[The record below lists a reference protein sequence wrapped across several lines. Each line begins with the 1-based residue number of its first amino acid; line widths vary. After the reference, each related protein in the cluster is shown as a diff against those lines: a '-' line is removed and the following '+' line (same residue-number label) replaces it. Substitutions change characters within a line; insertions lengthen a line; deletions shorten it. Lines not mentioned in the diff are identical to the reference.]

1 MSLAPLQTVNEKQ
14 LNTRSNVVHTPV
26 KGSGNTAAAATTT
39 SINNGGGGING
50 NFNNGIGGVFG
61 LGPFGNIGSGGG
73 SASANANIAHINTN
87 TNLAPMGLDGK
98 ENYGG
103 NGNSNKRQDTHQQPG
118 QKKKK
123 EKLSALCK
131 TPPSLIK
138 TRGRDYHR
146 GHFLGEGGF
155 ARCFQIRDDSGKLFA
170 AKTVAKLSIK
180 TEKTRKKLLSEIQ
193 IHKSMKHQ
201 NIVQF
206 IDCFEDDTN
215 VYILL
220 EICPNGS
227 LMELLKKRKQLTEP
241 EVRFFTTQI
250 CGAIKYMHSR
260 RVIHRDL
267 KLGNIFFDRNYNLKI
282 GDFGLA
288 AVLANDRER
297 KFTVCGTPNYIAPEV
312 LMGKHSG
319 HSYEVDVWSIGVMV
333 YALLIG
339 KPPFQAKD
347 VNTIYERIKCCDFIF
362 PKEKPVSHEAKVLI
376 QDLLSLDP
384 LERPSISEIMDY
396 VWFRGTFPPYIQS
409 NVMTEIPEYEKE
421 LTLEESLFNFKNCVI
436 KSGLLSPDGNDNFNL
451 RDIISL
457 VNQDPVEI
465 SNNNNNNYNRQN
477 ILPHS
482 ISPGGTK
489 DKYKEVVDLE
499 TQRKLNDLA
508 RDARI
513 RRAQQA
519 TIKRDLVATS
529 TNLIKSEISLR
540 ILASECHLT
549 LNGILEAEAQKRMG
563 GLPQSRLPKIKH
575 PIVVTKWVDYSNK
588 HGFSYQ
594 LSTEDIGVLFNNGT
608 TVLRLADAEE
618 FWYISYDDRE
628 GWVASHYLL
637 SERPKELTRH
647 LEVVDFFSKYMRAN
661 LSRVSTF
668 VREDYHKDDVFLRRY
683 TRYKQFVMFE
693 LSDGTF
699 QFNFKDHNK
708 LAVSDGGRLVTYIS
722 PSHESLTY
730 PLVEILKIK
739 EIPDYPECCFMEKL
753 ALIKEGLKQKSSI
766 VTIEQNHT
774 SNV

>member
-14 LNTRSNVVHTPV
+14 LNTRSNVIHTPV
-26 KGSGNTAAAATTT
+26 KGAT
-39 SINNGGGGING
+39 SNNGGG
-50 NFNNGIGGVFG
+50 
-61 LGPFGNIGSGGG
+61 SGGG
-73 SASANANIAHINTN
+73 GIGAGGSIGVASTGASANANTNMAHINTN
-87 TNLAPMGLDGK
+87 INLAPTGLDGK
-98 ENYGG
+98 ENYGS
-103 NGNSNKRQDTHQQPG
+103 NVNSNKRQDAHHQPA

-297 KFTVCGTPNYIAPEV
+297 KYTVCGTPNYIAPEV

-319 HSYEVDVWSIGVMV
+319 HSYEVDIWSIGVMI
-333 YALLIG
+333 YALLVG

-347 VNTIYERIKCCDFIF
+347 VNTIYERIKCCDFVF
-362 PKEKPVSHEAKVLI
+362 PREKPISHEARVLI

-396 VWFRGTFPPYIQS
+396 VWFRGVFPPYIQP
-409 NVMTEIPEYEKE
+409 NVMTDIPNF
-421 LTLEESLFNFKNCVI
+421 EERITMQESFINFKNCVV
-436 KSGLLSPDGNDNFNL
+436 KSGLLVTDGTDNFNL

-457 VNQDPVEI
+457 VNQDSVDML
-465 SNNNNNNYNRQN
+465 SNHGQN

-489 DKYKEVVDLE
+489 NKYKEVVDLE
-499 TQRKLNDLA
+499 AQRKLNDLA

-519 TIKRDLVATS
+519 TIKRDLIATS

-637 SERPKELTRH
+637 TEKPKELTRH

-730 PLVEILKIK
+730 PLVEILKMK
-739 EIPDYPECCFMEKL
+739 EIPNYPECRFMEKL

-766 VTIEQNHT
+766 VTIEQNH
-774 SNV
+774 N

>member
-1 MSLAPLQTVNEKQ
+1 MSLAPLQSINDQ
-14 LNTRSNVVHTPV
+14 LLNARSNLVQTPIKPIDNNKYRTSV
-26 KGSGNTAAAATTT
+26 KR
-39 SINNGGGGING
+39 
-50 NFNNGIGGVFG
+50 
-61 LGPFGNIGSGGG
+61 LDQE
-73 SASANANIAHINTN
+73 
-87 TNLAPMGLDGK
+87 NLP
-98 ENYGG
+98 N
-103 NGNSNKRQDTHQQPG
+103 QQQPA

-123 EKLSALCK
+123 EKLSSLCK

-155 ARCFQIRDDSGKLFA
+155 ARCFQIKDDSGKIFA

-180 TEKTRKKLLSEIQ
+180 SEKTRKKLLSEIQ
-193 IHKSMKHQ
+193 IHKSMKHV
-201 NIVQF
+201 NVVQF

-227 LMELLKKRKQLTEP
+227 LMDLLKKRKSLTEP
-241 EVRFFTTQI
+241 EVRFFTVQI

-267 KLGNIFFDRNYNLKI
+267 KLGNIFFDKNYNLKI

-312 LMGKHSG
+312 LMGKHTG
-319 HSYEVDVWSIGVMV
+319 HSYEVDIWSIGVML

-339 KPPFQAKD
+339 KPPFQSKD
-347 VNTIYERIKCCDFIF
+347 VNTIYERIKCCDFTF
-362 PKEKPVSHEAKVLI
+362 PKEKSVSNEARILI
-376 QDLLSLDP
+376 KDLLSLDP
-384 LERPSISEIMDY
+384 LERPSVKEIIDY
-396 VWFRGTFPPYIQS
+396 VWLRDIFPPFIQS
-409 NVMTEIPEYEKE
+409 NVMTDVPNYENFISR
-421 LTLEESLFNFKNCVI
+421 EESITNLTNCME
-436 KSGLLSPDGNDNFNL
+436 KSGLIEESSLNNKEPV
-451 RDIISL
+451 SL
-457 VNQDPVEI
+457 VRSEVLKNQEI
-465 SNNNNNNYNRQN
+465 RSNF
-477 ILPHS
+477 LPDS
-482 ISPGGTK
+482 LSPGGTK
-489 DKYKEVVDLE
+489 YKYKEVVDLE
-499 TQRKLNDLA
+499 SQRKLNDLA
-508 RDARI
+508 REARI
-513 RRAQQA
+513 RRAHQA
-519 TIKRDLVATS
+519 TAKKDLIASS

-549 LNGILEAEAQKRMG
+549 LNGILEAEAQKKMG
-563 GLPQSRLPKIKH
+563 GLPKSRLPKIKH

-618 FWYISYDDRE
+618 FWYISYDDKE

-637 SERPKELTRH
+637 TEKPRELTRH
-647 LEVVDFFSKYMRAN
+647 LEVIDFFSKYMRAN

-668 VREDYHKDDVFLRRY
+668 VREEYHKDDVFLRRY

-699 QFNFKDHNK
+699 QFNFKDHHK
-708 LAVSDGGRLVTYIS
+708 FAISDGGKLVTYIS
-722 PSHESLTY
+722 PSHESLTF
-730 PLVEILKIK
+730 PLVEVLKNG
-739 EIPDYPECCFMEKL
+739 EIPGYPECKFVEKISF
-753 ALIKEGLKQKSSI
+753 IKEALKQKSTI
-766 VTIEQNHT
+766 VTVEQPQLR
-774 SNV
+774 

>member
-1 MSLAPLQTVNEKQ
+1 MSLAPLQTVSEKL
-14 LNTRSNVVHTPV
+14 LNNRSNLIHTPV
-26 KGSGNTAAAATTT
+26 KGTKA
-39 SINNGGGGING
+39 NNNAGV
-50 NFNNGIGGVFG
+50 GIG
-61 LGPFGNIGSGGG
+61 IG
-73 SASANANIAHINTN
+73 A
-87 TNLAPMGLDGK
+87 GLDGK
-98 ENYGG
+98 ENQGESLHHHHYQ
-103 NGNSNKRQDTHQQPG
+103 NNHNKRVDTNGQPA

-155 ARCFQIRDDSGKLFA
+155 ARCFQIRDDSGKIFA

-193 IHKSMKHQ
+193 IHKSMRHP

-206 IDCFEDDTN
+206 IDCFEDETN

-227 LMELLKKRKQLTEP
+227 LMELLKKRKTLTEP

-267 KLGNIFFDRNYNLKI
+267 KLGNIFFDKNYNLKI

-297 KFTVCGTPNYIAPEV
+297 KYTVCGTPNYIAPEV

-319 HSYEVDVWSIGVMV
+319 HSYEVDIWSIGVMI

-347 VNTIYERIKCCDFIF
+347 VNTIYERIKCCDFVF
-362 PKEKPVSHEAKVLI
+362 PKDKYLSSEARVLI

-384 LERPSISEIMDY
+384 LERPSLMEVMDY
-396 VWFRGTFPPYIQS
+396 VWFRGIFPSYIQS
-409 NVMTEIPEYEKE
+409 DVMTEVPNYEGRI
-421 LTLEESLFNFKNCVI
+421 TAEESLINFKNCMERAGIIDNSKSQKNHKDVI
-436 KSGLLSPDGNDNFNL
+436 SFVNQENDNN
-451 RDIISL
+451 
-457 VNQDPVEI
+457 
-465 SNNNNNNYNRQN
+465 SNTQRQN
-477 ILPHS
+477 ILPNS
-482 ISPGGTK
+482 LSPGGTRH
-489 DKYKEVVDLE
+489 KYKEVVDLE
-499 TQRKLNDLA
+499 AQRRLNDLA
-508 RDARI
+508 REARL

-563 GLPQSRLPKIKH
+563 GLPQSRLPKVKH
-575 PIVVTKWVDYSNK
+575 PIIVTKWVDYSNK

-637 SERPKELTRH
+637 TEKPRELTRH

-668 VREDYHKDDVFLRRY
+668 VREEYHKDDVFLRRY

-708 LAVSDGGRLVTYIS
+708 LAVSEGGKLVTYIS

-730 PLVEILKIK
+730 PLVELLKIG
-739 EIPDYPECCFMEKL
+739 EIPNYPDCNFMEKL
-753 ALIKEGLKQKSSI
+753 SLIKEGLKQKSSI
-766 VTIEQNHT
+766 VTVEQNQP
-774 SNV
+774 